1 MLARELL
8 NKPDGFI
15 VVTLGEKEGIIE
27 DIRRVA
33 AYSNYDD
40 SSMYWA
46 LNIRECEGNLKRLKK

>member
-15 VVTLGEKEGIIE
+15 VATLGEKEGIIE

-40 SSMYWA
+40 SSMYWE
-46 LNIRECEGNLKRLKK
+46 LNIKECEGNLKRLKK